1 MILILG
7 APRTGTSLFARILS
21 ESGIKTIKDKSTVKM
36 NSYSFNPDGYFEN
49 NLFNLLNDQLIRIF
63 YGKKS
68 SFLYVRKRKKL
79 INTSFNYDI
88 NEKTIFFPKDF
99 SKRINYYTDNS
110 WDTWALS
117 RMTKDEKWYKCY
129 SKNKI
134 ETFKEIM
141 ERKDYFKKIINH
153 KYYKNFFLKDPRLSL
168 LLDLYAEK
176 KNVKIIHMIRKEKD
190 LLNSIRKHYGKNLFK
205 KKFIYKNIVSN
216 YFNYKIGYQSFKD
229 YNYYINNHIK
239 KISLNNNISYL
250 RIDYNDLINKKIN
263 LQIENF
269 LNRKI
274 DFSCIKN

>member
-36 NSYSFNPDGYFEN
+36 NSHGFNPDGYFEN
-49 NLFNLLNDQLIRIF
+49 NLFNLLNDQLIRIY
-63 YGKKS
+63 YGDKS
-68 SFLYVRKRKKL
+68 SFLYVGKRKKY
-79 INTSFNYDI
+79 INNSFTFDI

-99 SKRINYYTDNS
+99 SKRIDYYTDNS

-117 RMTKDEKWYKCY
+117 RMTDGGKWHKCY

-134 ETFKEIM
+134 ESFKEIM
-141 ERKDYFKKIINH
+141 EKKKYFKKIING

-168 LLDLYAEK
+168 LLDLYVDI

-205 KKFIYKNIVSN
+205 KKFIHKNIVSN
-216 YFNYKIGYQSFKD
+216 YFNYKIGYQNFKY
-229 YNYYINNHIK
+229 YNDFINNHIK
-239 KISLNNNISYL
+239 KISLTKKIPYL
-250 RIDYNDLINKKIN
+250 KIDYNDLIDKKLN
-263 LQIENF
+263 NQIESF
-269 LNRKI
+269 FKRKI
-274 DFSCIKN
+274 DFRSIKK